1 MRYSEL
7 FVIELLHEFY
17 TDGKVQGLKL
27 IPTPACEQLLRGRQ
41 LLFRQIANV
50 GYTLCKVNDDRTP
63 FVPLDPGAVFQFYLK
78 SQDSSFFGKTPLPFD
93 PATTDRLQ
101 LSSLAANESGG
112 LRYLTRPIPA
122 FSTASSYAPGDLVT
136 SDPDLFESIKT
147 TAAAPGNTVTDA
159 AHWTK
164 RGPVRAPSP
173 ADALA
178 FTSTDAVLTA
188 PAPVATATVEIFGLN
203 SATNL
208 YDQLRFS
215 EVLNFAGPTADV
227 PVHLTGLGPGRY
239 HVTAAGAAKSF
250 YYDPAVQ
257 PREVI
262 GCIEIFSHLNAAN
275 SYSLLD
281 ATDRVKATRFTVQFL
296 NRLVIWKYI
305 ARTSNVKAIKDEAAV
320 YTFDNSVPLEFRSNT
335 PIPVTE
341 KPYDK
346 IAMDYKPV
354 AAPLTTYGKLANPSL
369 THLREIDI
377 VGDDLLCAE
386 IYLNH

>member
-136 SDPDLFESIKT
+136 SDPDLFESSR
-147 TAAAPGNTVTDA
+147 P
-159 AHWTK
+159 
-164 RGPVRAPSP
+164 PQQPP
-173 ADALA
+173 A
-178 FTSTDAVLTA
+178 
-188 PAPVATATVEIFGLN
+188 
-203 SATNL
+203 
-208 YDQLRFS
+208 
-215 EVLNFAGPTADV
+215 
-227 PVHLTGLGPGRY
+227 
-239 HVTAAGAAKSF
+239 
-250 YYDPAVQ
+250 
-257 PREVI
+257 
-262 GCIEIFSHLNAAN
+262 
-275 SYSLLD
+275 
-281 ATDRVKATRFTVQFL
+281 
-296 NRLVIWKYI
+296 
-305 ARTSNVKAIKDEAAV
+305 
-320 YTFDNSVPLEFRSNT
+320 
-335 PIPVTE
+335 IP
-341 KPYDK
+341 
-346 IAMDYKPV
+346 
-354 AAPLTTYGKLANPSL
+354 
-369 THLREIDI
+369 
-377 VGDDLLCAE
+377 
-386 IYLNH
+386 

>member
-7 FVIELLHEFY
+7 FAIQLLHGFY
-17 TDGKVQGLKL
+17 ADGKAQGLSL
-27 IPTPACEQLLRGRQ
+27 VPTPACEQLLRGRQ

-50 GYTLCKVNDDRTP
+50 GYILCRVNDDRTP
-63 FVPLDPGAVFQFYLK
+63 FVPLDPSAVFQFYLK
-78 SQDSSFFGKTPLPFD
+78 SQDPRFFARTPLPFD
-93 PATTDRLQ
+93 PATTDRLH

-112 LRYLTRPIPA
+112 LRYLTLPIPA
-122 FSTASSYAPGDLVT
+122 FSNASSYGPGDLVI
-136 SDPDLFESIKT
+136 SGSDLFESIKT
-147 TAAAPGNTVTDA
+147 TGAAPGNTVTDSA
-159 AHWTK
+159 RWTK

-178 FTSTDAVLTA
+178 FTSADALLTV

-203 SATNL
+203 PATNL
-208 YDQLRFS
+208 YDQLRLS
-215 EVLNFAGPTADV
+215 GLLNFAVPTADI
-227 PVHLTGLGPGRY
+227 PVHLKGLAPGRY
-239 HVTAAGAAKSF
+239 RVTAAGAAKSF
-250 YYDPAVQ
+250 YYDPDVQ

-262 GCIEIFSHLNAAN
+262 GCIEIFSHLDTAN
-275 SYSLLD
+275 SYALLD
-281 ATDRVKATRFTVQFL
+281 ATGRVNATRFTLQFL

-305 ARTSNVKAIKDEAAV
+305 ARTTNVKTIKDEAEV

-346 IAMDYKPV
+346 IAMDYKPA
-354 AAPLTTYGKLANPSL
+354 AAPLTTYSKLANPSL
-369 THLREIDI
+369 THIRKIDI
-377 VGDDLLCAE
+377 AEDELLCAE